1 MATKTPRPPAE
12 VPPIRD
18 ASPEEAARGREG
30 VAQAKVNALQFYSP
44 EEMEHHRKAGE
55 KVALRRLDNLWA
67 NDEMRSKQK
76 RGEILGP
83 RGW

>member
-1 MATKTPRPPAE
+1 MATKTPRPPVE
-12 VPPIRD
+12 VPPIRM
-18 ASPEEAARGREG
+18 ATPAEKAKGREG
-30 VAQAKVNALQFYSP
+30 VAQAKANALKYYTP
-44 EEMEHHRKAGE
+44 EQMESARVAGQ
-55 KVALRRLDNLWA
+55 KVAIRRLDNLWA